1 MKVSGG
7 LMPKKVN
14 VKKEK
19 EFLLVYVDESNE
31 FLEAMMYACN
41 IAKNENLGIILLF
54 IIEGENFRH
63 WKGVE
68 SIMKEEKKDEANEVL
83 DKYITLIKD
92 KYKIQVKSFIKTG
105 EKLEV
110 LIKIMN
116 NKKFRVKNLV
126 LGLAMDKI
134 ENNKIISSLTGV
146 SRKKLTLPIIIVPGK
161 I

>member
-1 MKVSGG
+1 
-7 LMPKKVN
+7 MPKKVN

-68 SIMKEEKKDEANEVL
+68 SIMKEEKKDEAKEVL

-116 NKKFRVKNLV
+116 NKKLRVKNLV

>member
-1 MKVSGG
+1 
-7 LMPKKVN
+7 MPKKVN

-31 FLEAMMYACN
+31 FLEAMMHACN

-68 SIMKEEKKDEANEVL
+68 SIMKEEKKDEAKEVL

-116 NKKFRVKNLV
+116 NKKFKVKNLV

>member
-1 MKVSGG
+1 
-7 LMPKKVN
+7 MPKKVN
-14 VKKEK
+14 VNKEK

-68 SIMKEEKKDEANEVL
+68 SIMKAEKKDEAKELL
-83 DKYITLIKD
+83 DKHIAFIKE
-92 KYKIQVKSFIKTG
+92 KNKIQVKSFIKTG
-105 EKLEV
+105 DKLES
-110 LIKIMN
+110 LIKVMN
-116 NKKFRVKNLV
+116 NKRLKVKNLV

-134 ENNKIISSLTGV
+134 ENNKIISSLTGI
-146 SRKKLTLPIIIVPGK
+146 SRKKLTLPIIIVPGRIK
-161 I
+161 

>member
-1 MKVSGG
+1 
-7 LMPKKVN
+7 MPKKVN

-19 EFLLVYVDESNE
+19 EFLLVYVDESDE
-31 FLEAMMYACN
+31 FLEAMMHACN

-68 SIMKEEKKDEANEVL
+68 SIMKEEKKDEAKEVL

-116 NKKFRVKNLV
+116 NKKFKVKNLV

>member
-1 MKVSGG
+1 
-7 LMPKKVN
+7 MPRKVN

-31 FLEAMMYACN
+31 FLEAMMHACN

-54 IIEGENFRH
+54 IIESENFRH

-68 SIMKEEKKDEANEVL
+68 SIMKEEKKDEAKEVL

-105 EKLEV
+105 KKLEV
-110 LIKIMN
+110 LIKIMD
-116 NKKFRVKNLV
+116 NKKLRVKNLV

>member
-1 MKVSGG
+1 
-7 LMPKKVN
+7 MPKKVN

-31 FLEAMMYACN
+31 FLEAMMHACN

-68 SIMKEEKKDEANEVL
+68 SIMKEEKKDEAKEVL

-116 NKKFRVKNLV
+116 NRKFRVKNLV

>member
-1 MKVSGG
+1 
-7 LMPKKVN
+7 MPKKVN

-68 SIMKEEKKDEANEVL
+68 SIMKEEKKDEAKEVL

-116 NKKFRVKNLV
+116 NRKFRVKNLV

>member
-1 MKVSGG
+1 
-7 LMPKKVN
+7 MPKKVN

-19 EFLLVYVDESNE
+19 KFLLVYVDESNE
-31 FLEAMMYACN
+31 FLEAMIHACN

-54 IIEGENFRH
+54 IIESENFRH

-68 SIMKEEKKDEANEVL
+68 SIMRAEKKDEAKEVL
-83 DKYITLIKD
+83 EKYIKLIKS

-116 NKKFRVKNLV
+116 NKNLRVKNLV

-134 ENNKIISSLTGV
+134 ENNKIISSLTGI

>member
-1 MKVSGG
+1 
-7 LMPKKVN
+7 MPKKVN

-68 SIMKEEKKDEANEVL
+68 SIMKEEKKDEAKEVL

-146 SRKKLTLPIIIVPGK
+146 SRKKLTLPVIIVPGK

>member
-1 MKVSGG
+1 
-7 LMPKKVN
+7 MPKKVN

-68 SIMKEEKKDEANEVL
+68 SIMKEEKKDEAKEVL